1 MAHLPN
7 RRSFADVKHLETY
20 HPGML
25 AVADIFTRECMRN
38 DPVYGSQKCEPQ
50 VLYSSDKAAQSI
62 HDFLVRL
69 TKYGM
74 CSPQVMVVMKIF
86 ADRFVAKKGCPIT
99 SRSVSRIVLGAFVI
113 AAKLRDDCYYTNDY
127 YGTIG
132 GLPAFRVNQ
141 IERVMLEGLD
151 WELAISPE
159 EFEAHDRELRAE
171 AARIAS
177 VPPSPALVALSDNR
191 GIRTKSAIT
200 VSPGLTRERLPFV
213 DDMSAR

>member
-1 MAHLPN
+1 MAHVPN
-7 RRSFADVKHLETY
+7 RRSFTEVKHLETY

-25 AVADIFTRECMRN
+25 ATAEAFTQECLRN
-38 DPVYGSQKCEPQ
+38 DAVYGSSKCEPR
-50 VLYSSDKAAQSI
+50 VLYSTDKAAQSI

-86 ADRFVAKKGCPIT
+86 ADRFVAKKGCPFT
-99 SRSVSRIVLGAFVI
+99 SRSAARIVLGAFVI

-132 GLPAFRVNQ
+132 GLPAFRVNE
-141 IERVMLEGLD
+141 IERAMLEGLD

-159 EFEAHDRELRAE
+159 EFEATDRELRAE

-177 VPPSPALVALSDNR
+177 GTTSPAYVALSDNR
-191 GIRTKSAIT
+191 VIRTKSVVT
-200 VSPGLTRERLPFV
+200 VSPGPTRERMPFV